1 MTLKKQYLLAGETG
15 GTKTV
20 FTLLAPDGRT
30 IAENT
35 SKGVAS
41 LRSGMLPVR
50 EYLEEGIRH
59 ICEKGAISPEDITFC
74 CFSLGGPN
82 QAEVTDSLKSLL
94 PSARLEI
101 GREADGDLALF
112 CAAKFECSACLM
124 AGTGT
129 VAVGKGA
136 TKKYFAGGWGPDL
149 DDYGGGTRIGL
160 CALSEALKCL
170 DGRAEHT
177 DLVELITPYAEGL
190 ALDSFSGRMELK
202 SRLNSLSR
210 QQIAAFLP
218 DVYSHAGNGDKTA
231 SGIISAATH
240 DLALLAAA
248 VMPSDDPGE
257 YMGCLCIG
265 GIFKLGAEFNT
276 MFTAE
281 CKILR
286 PNHKIVIPGDFSLG
300 KGIAGYTMMRFT
312 QIRHDFP

>member
-1 MTLKKQYLLAGETG
+1 MTVKKQYVLAGETG

-20 FTLLAPDGRT
+20 FTLLAPDGGV

-35 SKGVAS
+35 SKGVAA
-41 LRSGMLPVR
+41 LRPGMLPVR

-59 ICEKGAISPEDITFC
+59 ICGKGSISPEEITFC

-82 QAEVTDSLKSLL
+82 QKEVTDSLKSLL
-94 PSARLEI
+94 PSATLEI

-112 CAAKFECSACLM
+112 CAAKFECSSCLM

-136 TKKYFAGGWGPDL
+136 VKKYFAGGWGPDL

-170 DGRAEHT
+170 DARTEQTA
-177 DLVELITPYAEGL
+177 LVELITPYAKGL
-190 ALDSFSGRMELK
+190 ELDSFAGRMELK

-210 QQIAAFLP
+210 QQMAAFLP
-218 DVYSHAGNGDKTA
+218 DVYRHAENGDKAA
-231 SGIISAATH
+231 SKIISDAAR

-265 GIFKLGAEFNT
+265 GIFKLGSVFNAQF
-276 MFTAE
+276 MAE
-281 CKILR
+281 CKTLCPDR
-286 PNHKIVIPGDFSLG
+286 KIVIPEDFSLG
-300 KGIAGYTMMRFT
+300 KGIADYAMMRFT
-312 QIRHDFP
+312 QIRHSFP